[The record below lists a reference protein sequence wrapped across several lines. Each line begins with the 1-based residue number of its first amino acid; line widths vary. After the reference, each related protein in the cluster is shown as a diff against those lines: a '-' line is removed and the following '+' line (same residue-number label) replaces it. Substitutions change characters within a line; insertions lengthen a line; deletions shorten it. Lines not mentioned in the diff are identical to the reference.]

1 MQRASYNIALI
12 FVSLVG
18 LEVITQ
24 FHFAPPPPT
33 SPRIFNTILSLFKIV
48 SIGLKSNVPRFLQN

>member
-24 FHFAPPPPT
+24 FHFAPPPPHI
-33 SPRIFNTILSLFKIV
+33 S
-48 SIGLKSNVPRFLQN
+48 